1 MMVVENVV
9 RRGCGVGKGDDMV
22 GNIVVIVVAVVLTAA
37 IVWYFFAPRKAAS
50 ANRQGAV
57 QVARIVVKGG
67 YSPQVV
73 EVQAG
78 SPVRLEFDRQE
89 DGECSSHVV
98 FSDLGIDRTLPAFQ
112 TTNVEFT
119 PDGPGDIPYACG
131 MNMLHGTVRVV
142 AKS

>member
-1 MMVVENVV
+1 M
-9 RRGCGVGKGDDMV
+9 
-22 GNIVVIVVAVVLTAA
+22 GNIVVVIIAVVLTAA
-37 IVWYFFAPRKAAS
+37 IVWYFFAPRKAAA

-57 QVARIVVKGG
+57 QVAHIVVKGG

-98 FSDLGIDRTLPAFQ
+98 FGDLGIDRTLPAFQ

-119 PDGPGDIPYACG
+119 PSKPGDIPYACG
-131 MNMLHGTVRVV
+131 MNMLHGLVRV
-142 AKS
+142 APKQ